1 MMNNKMLLMIVVVCL
16 VISGMIISASVLSES
31 QTSHDNQT
39 KKMME
44 MNSVPSSEQVANIDP
59 SKMNDFSLFH
69 KQVMDFQANLRD
81 LANRVELF
89 EQSQSELSQ
98 KYSSLESQIENLK
111 PSYRSVSET
120 GSQELKCNVTGY
132 LTRENTPVPNSEI
145 NYGTLNQELSSGNK
159 KVQMV
164 CSF

>member
-1 MMNNKMLLMIVVVCL
+1 
-16 VISGMIISASVLSES
+16 MIISASVLSEG
-31 QTSHDNQT
+31 QNGKDEQT

-44 MNSVPSSEQVANIDP
+44 MNSVPGSEQVANIDP
-59 SKMNDFSLFH
+59 SRMNDFSLFH
-69 KQVMDFQANLRD
+69 KQVMDFQTNLKD

-89 EQSQSELSQ
+89 EQSQRDLGQ

-111 PSYRSVSET
+111 PSYRSET
-120 GSQELKCNVTGY
+120 EGGRQELKCNVTGY
-132 LTRENTPVPNSEI
+132 LTSENTPVPNSEI
-145 NYGTLNQELSSGNK
+145 NYGTLNQELAAGSK